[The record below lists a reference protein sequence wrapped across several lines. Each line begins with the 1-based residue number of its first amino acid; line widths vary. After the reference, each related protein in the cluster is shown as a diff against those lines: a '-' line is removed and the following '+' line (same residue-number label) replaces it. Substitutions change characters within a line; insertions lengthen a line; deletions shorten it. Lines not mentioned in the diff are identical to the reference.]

1 MNFHFPVTLTTIKTL
16 IEVLIDLHF
25 FAMLV
30 VNTTKSPESRKASSV
45 NIVYRIIEILAGLVT
60 PLAKR

>member
-1 MNFHFPVTLTTIKTL
+1 MNFPFPITLTTIKTL

-30 VNTTKSPESRKASSV
+30 VNTTKSPDQREDSPV

>member
-1 MNFHFPVTLTTIKTL
+1 MNFRFPVTLTTIKTL

-25 FAMLV
+25 LAMLV
-30 VNTTKSPESRKASSV
+30 VNTTKSPESRKASPV
-45 NIVYRIIEILAGLVT
+45 NIIYRIIEILAGLVT